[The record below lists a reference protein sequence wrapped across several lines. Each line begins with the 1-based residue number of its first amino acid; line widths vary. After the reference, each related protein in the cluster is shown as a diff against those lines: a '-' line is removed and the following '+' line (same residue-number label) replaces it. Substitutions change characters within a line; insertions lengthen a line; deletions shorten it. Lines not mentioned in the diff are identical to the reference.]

1 MDPFLGS
8 EVLAAGTITRYQLT
22 TRFRSVHRNVYVL
35 KDQELDPV
43 QKAKAAYLWPEPRS
57 ISAAGRV

>member
-1 MDPFLGS
+1 M
-8 EVLAAGTITRYQLT
+8 LAAGTITRYQLT